1 MMRALTKNPHGRF
14 NTFSGSLESDIT
26 QECKMQEMDK
36 FMYWGGFW
44 EQNNTKY
51 DMDGGSEKRLALK
64 VVVVRELTITDE
76 NLKKEVI

>member
-1 MMRALTKNPHGRF
+1 
-14 NTFSGSLESDIT
+14 
-26 QECKMQEMDK
+26 MQEMDK

-64 VVVVRELTITDE
+64 VVVVRELNITDE